1 MEKRKDRHGLF
12 MAFAASALLLVGALV
27 IASVISPDTVS
38 VFGSGSK
45 SDTAHLTVNVLEGY
59 TETPINDASVVVVE
73 TGKVYQT
80 DENGLTEK
88 IDVPV
93 IRDKRYDDIMQK
105 QWGEITLIVYKEGF
119 IPYALFYLQVLGGQT
134 REGVKILL
142 FEEGQTESTQPFSII
157 EGPNR
162 LWVDALVEMYRP
174 KA

>member
-1 MEKRKDRHGLF
+1 MEKKKDRRGLF

-27 IASVISPDTVS
+27 IASVISPNAVS
-38 VFGSGSK
+38 VFGSH
-45 SDTAHLTVNVLEGY
+45 SDTAQLTVNVVEGY
-59 TETPINDASVVVVE
+59 TEAPIKDASVVVVE

-80 DENGLTEK
+80 DENGMTQN
-88 IDVPV
+88 INVPV
-93 IRDKRYDDIMQK
+93 IRDTRYDDIMQK

-119 IPYALFYLQVLGGQT
+119 IPYALFYLQVIGGQT

-162 LWVDALVEMYRP
+162 VWVDALVEMYRP
-174 KA
+174 K

>member
-1 MEKRKDRHGLF
+1 MEKRIDRRGLF

-27 IASVISPDTVS
+27 LASMISPDAVA
-38 VFGSGSK
+38 VFGSK
-45 SDTAHLTVNVLEGY
+45 SDTASLTVSVVEGY
-59 TETPINDASVVVVE
+59 TETPIDGASVVVVE

-80 DENGLTEK
+80 AEDGMTAQ

-93 IRDKRYDDIMQK
+93 IRDSRFDSIMQK
-105 QWGEITLIVYKEGF
+105 PWGEITLIVYKEGF
-119 IPYALFYLQVLGGQT
+119 VPYALFYLQVLGGQT

-142 FEEGQTESTQPFSII
+142 FEEGQTESAEPFSII

-162 LWVDALVEMYRP
+162 VWVDALVEMYRP